1 MKENESHLTVFNE
14 IKWYRLGIT
23 FIGKKNSS
31 IMKSHPISVVQAI
44 VKAVSSKTP
53 GFTSLEPEIMPVFHL
68 EDKKHTFQIIA
79 HDQVPVEFF
88 FFKPSPKEISP
99 WRQNLLDYLSEAA
112 HQQTLEILSAGEI
125 EERNYSTL
133 VLENTHVPPEGE
145 LCLEFLSPL
154 PFKREKGKSRVYIC
168 KDRLIR
174 LFEKRFSTLFN
185 REFKY
190 QSGQDDFSLL
200 PYYWKYTEIKHTSK
214 SQPGSLQY
222 INGMIGNLYIK
233 GKWKNLLPFLLLGSE
248 IHIGGKL
255 TNSQGYYRLLPDS
268 PPYFAMNFPDPKAL
282 IPVIQDVMETYDHA
296 AEWLSKNEMYPFN
309 ELAFAKQLCEE
320 IKNDRYAASPNT
332 AFMIRQKNKK
342 DRLVEQ
348 LNFKDLIVSRY
359 LVKTL
364 YKIID
369 NCLEEE
375 SIGFRKGISRE
386 KAADLI
392 KSALAEGYEY
402 IIESDI
408 ENFFPS
414 IDLNHLY
421 GLLDFYLPTKD
432 NLIKNLVQKLTGNG
446 YILESE
452 YKERSKGLAL
462 GNPLSPCLANLY
474 LDAFDEQVKALD
486 VRLTRYA
493 DDFVILCKSPQEAE
507 IVLSQ
512 TQTFLSEIGLQIKK
526 EKTAIKPVD
535 KGFQFLGITFNG
547 LTSADTTKEYIKLFK
562 KPLYIAEP
570 YVFLSLNGE
579 TAVLKKNQKIIDTI
593 PLRRISEIMVM
604 EKTVFS
610 TALIRHCVE
619 NNIPFTIVLNNG
631 YYITTIK
638 PDSKKY
644 YEISYAHT
652 KKYASLANTEIVCI
666 AAELAAGKILNY
678 IALFKQKYNKGDH
691 EFIENLAEIVSKV
704 YQAGDIYQVRG
715 LEGLAAR
722 NIFNKLNSYIKN
734 PYFNF
739 KKRDRRCPDPINSL
753 LNFGYY
759 LLFSRINASVRAV
772 GLNPYL
778 GFLHHHGNSYESL
791 VCDIQELFRARID
804 RLILRLINL
813 EIIKDDNFIE
823 SHRGFYLDK
832 EGMNKF
838 LNQFEREMNLK
849 ESKGSLSLKDHI
861 YIQVTIIKNWVL
873 ENKSLTFYK
882 WDISPGTGEK
892 EK

>member
-1 MKENESHLTVFNE
+1 MKENEGHLNVFE
-14 IKWYRLGIT
+14 KIKWYRLTIT
-23 FIGKKNSS
+23 FICKKNSS
-31 IMKSHPISVVQAI
+31 IMKSHPISVIQAI

-53 GFTSLEPEIMPVFHL
+53 GFSSLEPDIIPVFHL
-68 EDKKHTFQIIA
+68 KDKKHSSQLKSL
-79 HDQVPVEFF
+79 DQVPVEFF
-88 FFKPSPKEISP
+88 FFKPPPEAISQ
-99 WRQNLLDYLSEAA
+99 WQQNLLDYLSDPF
-112 HQQTLEILSAGEI
+112 HQQTLEIFSPGDI
-125 EERNYSTL
+125 EERNYKTL
-133 VLENTHVPPEGE
+133 VHEFASVQPEGE

-154 PFKREKGKSRVYIC
+154 PFKREKGKTRVYIS

-190 QSGQDDFSLL
+190 LPGEDDFSML

-214 SQPGSLQY
+214 SQPGSVQY

-233 GKWKNLLPFLLLGSE
+233 GKCKNLLPFLLLGSE
-248 IHIGGKL
+248 IHTGGKL
-255 TNSQGYYRLLPDS
+255 TNSQGYYRILPDS
-268 PPYFAMNFPDPKAL
+268 PPYFAMSFPDPKAL
-282 IPVIQDVMETYDHA
+282 IPIIQDVTETYDHA

-309 ELAFAKQLCEE
+309 QQAFAKQLCDE
-320 IKNDRYAASPNT
+320 IKNDQYAASPNT

-386 KAADLI
+386 KAALMI

-414 IDLNHLY
+414 VDLTHLY
-421 GLLDFYLPTKD
+421 RVLDLYLPAKD
-432 NLIKNLVQKLTGNG
+432 TLIKNLVQKLTGNG

-452 YKERSKGLAL
+452 YKDRSKGLAL

-474 LDAFDEQVKALD
+474 LDSFDEHVKALD
-486 VRLTRYA
+486 VRLIRYA
-493 DDFVILCKSPQEAE
+493 DDFIVLCKSPQEAE
-507 IVLSQ
+507 TVLSK
-512 TQTFLSEIGLQIKK
+512 TQTFLSEIGLKIKK
-526 EKTAIKPVD
+526 EKTAIKPID
-535 KGFQFLGITFNG
+535 KGFQFLGITFDG
-547 LTSADTTKEYIKLFK
+547 LTAADTTKEHIKIFK
-562 KPLYIAEP
+562 KPLYIGEP

-579 TAVLKKNQKIIDTI
+579 AAVLKKNQKIIDAI

-666 AAELAAGKILNY
+666 AAELAAVKILNY
-678 IALFKQKYNKGDH
+678 IALFKQKYKKGDH
-691 EFIENLAEIVSKV
+691 EFIENLAEIVSKI

-715 LEGLAAR
+715 LEGL
-722 NIFNKLNSYIKN
+722 
-734 PYFNF
+734 
-739 KKRDRRCPDPINSL
+739 
-753 LNFGYY
+753 
-759 LLFSRINASVRAV
+759 
-772 GLNPYL
+772 
-778 GFLHHHGNSYESL
+778 
-791 VCDIQELFRARID
+791 
-804 RLILRLINL
+804 
-813 EIIKDDNFIE
+813 
-823 SHRGFYLDK
+823 
-832 EGMNKF
+832 
-838 LNQFEREMNLK
+838 
-849 ESKGSLSLKDHI
+849 
-861 YIQVTIIKNWVL
+861 
-873 ENKSLTFYK
+873 
-882 WDISPGTGEK
+882 
-892 EK
+892 